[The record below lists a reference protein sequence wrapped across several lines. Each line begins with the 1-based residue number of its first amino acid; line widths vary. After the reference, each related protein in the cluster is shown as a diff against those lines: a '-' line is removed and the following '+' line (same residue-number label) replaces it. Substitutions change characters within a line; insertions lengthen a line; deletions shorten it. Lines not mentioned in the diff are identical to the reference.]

1 MHNTDNDLIKS
12 LSKQPI
18 KPRLKFSTKNEMKL
32 IIVGNVGSG
41 KTTSIRAISEIPMV
55 GTEVK
60 ATEQEALRRKETTTV
75 SMEYGLLHIQDTKL
89 HIYGSPGQKRF
100 EFVTSVLCENTSG
113 MIIMIDNGHD
123 NPLEEL
129 DYFLNFHRAYLEKK
143 PAIIAVTH
151 YDDANAKTALMDYLQ
166 HVRKNGLPCAVMPL
180 DARNKEQVINVIMKL
195 LVRILLQKPA

>member
-1 MHNTDNDLIKS
+1 MDNENKL
-12 LSKQPI
+12 LSNQHV

-41 KTTSIRAISEIPMV
+41 KTTSIRTISEIPMI

-60 ATEQEALRRKETTTV
+60 ATEHDATRRKSTTTV
-75 SMEYGLLHIQDTKL
+75 SMEYGLLNIQDTKL

-100 EFVTSVLCENTSG
+100 DFVTSTLCKNTSG
-113 MIIMIDNGHD
+113 MVIMIDNGHQ

-129 DYFLNFHRAYLEKK
+129 DYFLDFHKDYLEKK

-151 YDDANAKTALMDYLQ
+151 IDDINARTNLIDY
-166 HVRKNGLPCAVMPL
+166 HHFARKKGFACPVMPL
-180 DARNKEQVINVIMKL
+180 DAREKDQVINVIMKL
-195 LVRILLQKPA
+195 LVRILLKPA